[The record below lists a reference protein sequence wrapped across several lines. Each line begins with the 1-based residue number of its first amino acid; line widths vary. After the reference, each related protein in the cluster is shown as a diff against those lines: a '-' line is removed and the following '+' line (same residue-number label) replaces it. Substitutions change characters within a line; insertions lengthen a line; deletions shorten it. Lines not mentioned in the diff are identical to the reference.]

1 MPLLQ
6 SVFEGACCR
15 PPPSPIPNPCND
27 HNHCHNHDDP
37 LRGLQV
43 FKKLGMP
50 KGMKL
55 ENLTVGHFLD
65 VMDSVAANTAV
76 RVSCAV

>member
-1 MPLLQ
+1 
-6 SVFEGACCR
+6 
-15 PPPSPIPNPCND
+15 
-27 HNHCHNHDDP
+27 
-37 LRGLQV
+37 V